1 MNSLD
6 ISPKQKALSKS
17 CNSCQR
23 MTVIEGEFI
32 CFREGQITSL
42 TPMKKPSLKSSLICD
57 GWKIGKINF

>member
-1 MNSLD
+1 MNDLNA
-6 ISPKQKALSKS
+6 SPKHKVLSSS

-32 CFREGQITSL
+32 CFREGKITSL

-57 GWKIGKINF
+57 GWKIGKLNF